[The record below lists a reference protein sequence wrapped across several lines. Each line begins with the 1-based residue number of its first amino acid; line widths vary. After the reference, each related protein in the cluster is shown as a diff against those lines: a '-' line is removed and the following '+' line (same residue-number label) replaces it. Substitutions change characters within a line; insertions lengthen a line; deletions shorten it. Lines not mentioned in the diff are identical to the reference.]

1 MKKLIVIL
9 MLAVLGVTAASAQI
23 YTYKSYAYAQKK
35 PGYAWSNFVN
45 SNLTI
50 TINFDTD
57 VIKIYNKL
65 GSTFRIYN
73 TYTQTDN
80 DGETQLYCDA
90 IDEENL
96 RCTVRLVIR
105 NNGQSQIY
113 IDYRDI
119 SWVYNVRRI
128 N

>member
-1 MKKLIVIL
+1 MAL
-9 MLAVLGVTAASAQI
+9 MLAVLSCTVASAQI

-35 PGYAWSNFVN
+35 PGYAWSNFV
-45 SNLTI
+45 SSDLTI
-50 TINFDTD
+50 TINFNTD

-80 DGETQLYCDA
+80 DGETQLHCDA
-90 IDEENL
+90 LDEENL
-96 RCTVRLVIR
+96 RCKVRLVVR
-105 NNGQSQIY
+105 NSGTSQIY
-113 IDYRDI
+113 IDYNDI
-119 SWVYNVRRI
+119 TWCYNVRRI